1 MGSEIWGNLSLI
13 LLPGPLI
20 SVGTPHPP
28 PPTRHEVYIIGEIR
42 LIGGQLYLYCTC
54 WPAGTQK
61 SGEGRDSG
69 GLISDNPEL
78 RGRTRISDEITQNKY
93 LLLKTSL
100 LLISGAIMSTKID
113 FAPVSHAKE
122 DIVPG
127 TVFLQPEEGDKTAFG
142 QALFP
147 VPTLDP
153 NDPLLWP
160 KWRKYVYLF
169 CVIFF
174 TLMGNSSCL
183 TPSVF
188 FVPWS
193 REFNVP
199 ETQVTDVQNYA
210 ILVYGLV
217 NLIWVPL
224 ALKYGRR
231 PTWLAALT
239 IWWILYMHISRYN

>member
-1 MGSEIWGNLSLI
+1 MEMSN
-13 LLPGPLI
+13 GPLK
-20 SVGTPHPP
+20 V
-28 PPTRHEVYIIGEIR
+28 
-42 LIGGQLYLYCTC
+42 
-54 WPAGTQK
+54 
-61 SGEGRDSG
+61 
-69 GLISDNPEL
+69 
-78 RGRTRISDEITQNKY
+78 
-93 LLLKTSL
+93 
-100 LLISGAIMSTKID
+100 
-113 FAPVSHAKE
+113 FAPISHAKE
-122 DIVPG
+122 DVVPG
-127 TVFLQPEEGDKTAFG
+127 TVFLRPEEGDKTAFG

-153 NDPLLWP
+153 NDPVLWP

-193 REFNVP
+193 EEFNVP
-199 ETQVTDVQNYA
+199 VTQVTDVQNYA

-224 ALKYGRR
+224 SLKFGRR
-231 PTWLAALT
+231 PTWLTALT
-239 IWWILYMHISRYN
+239 IWWIFMALASTAQSYNALLTYSIVASLGSGICETVAVMAVDDIFFLHGSLLT

>member
-1 MGSEIWGNLSLI
+1 MSEPVS
-13 LLPGPLI
+13 
-20 SVGTPHPP
+20 
-28 PPTRHEVYIIGEIR
+28 
-42 LIGGQLYLYCTC
+42 
-54 WPAGTQK
+54 
-61 SGEGRDSG
+61 EG
-69 GLISDNPEL
+69 
-78 RGRTRISDEITQNKY
+78 
-93 LLLKTSL
+93 
-100 LLISGAIMSTKID
+100 KI

-122 DIVPG
+122 DDVPG
-127 TVFLQPEEGDKTAFG
+127 TVHLNPELGDKTAYG

-160 KWRKYVYLF
+160 KWRKYAYLF

-193 REFNVP
+193 KEFDVP

-217 NLIWVPL
+217 NLIWTPL
-224 ALKYGRR
+224 ALKFGRR
-231 PTWLAALT
+231 PVWLCALT
-239 IWWILYMHISRYN
+239 IWWILYDPQSSVFLTPFAN